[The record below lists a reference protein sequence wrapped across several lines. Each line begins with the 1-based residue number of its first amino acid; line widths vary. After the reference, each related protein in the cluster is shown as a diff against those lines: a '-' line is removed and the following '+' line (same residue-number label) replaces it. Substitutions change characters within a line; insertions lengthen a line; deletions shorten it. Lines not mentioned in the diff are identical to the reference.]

1 MSYSNKTEQQST
13 EDSIAATL
21 QRLEVTVKG
30 KRQKIEAQRLPDE
43 SYEEAEQRFYDQL
56 TEQKKQANTAPA
68 LQKKTPSMRKAPNNE
83 VQADFFI
90 PNMWDVSTKDSRT
103 IMDVAVFRLSK
114 RDKRAGDTIRYTL
127 SDGYIEV
134 KAGPDGMASV
144 WDYDIVLMGISHLT
158 ESANA
163 YRKGLGEKPGRVF
176 KPHVSE
182 ILKFCRRSNG
192 GRQYEEIEAAL
203 DRLKNT
209 TLKIV
214 RNKKGK
220 GGRVMRESEAEG
232 LISNYRTI
240 AYADNGRIS
249 NVEIELPQWIY
260 REVVECQNPEVL
272 TVHPEFFLI
281 DLGIGR
287 YLYRLARQAA
297 GKGSAKWS
305 FQTLYERSGSTGQL
319 KKFTFN
325 IRKLIATN
333 DLPEYHLAEEQ
344 GVSGPLLVMTHRDAF
359 MAQAEAEEDD
369 APEEGA
375 NDALNEEGSE

>member
-1 MSYSNKTEQQST
+1 MSHSNKAEPKSI
-13 EDSIAATL
+13 EDKIDSTL
-21 QRLEVTVKG
+21 QRIGSAIKNRSQKTEGQRSPQGITEELTV
-30 KRQKIEAQRLPDE
+30 
-43 SYEEAEQRFYDQL
+43 
-56 TEQKKQANTAPA
+56 QKKQENTV
-68 LQKKTPSMRKAPNNE
+68 LDSKKTTSMRKAPNQE
-83 VQADFFI
+83 AQADFFI
-90 PNMWDVSTKDSRT
+90 PNTWDVSTKDSRT

-114 RDKRAGDTIRYTL
+114 RDKRAGETIRYTL
-127 SDGYIEV
+127 PDGYIEV

-176 KPHVSE
+176 KPNVSE

-214 RNKKGK
+214 RNRRTN
-220 GGRVMRESEAEG
+220 GGRIMRESEAEG
-232 LISNYRTI
+232 LISNYRTVS
-240 AYADNGRIS
+240 YADNGRIS
-249 NVEIELPQWIY
+249 NVEIELPQWVY
-260 REVVECQNPEVL
+260 REVVECKNPEVL

-297 GKGSAKWS
+297 GKGTAKWS

-325 IRKLIATN
+325 IRKLIAAN
-333 DLPEYHLAEEQ
+333 DLPEYHLTEEK
-344 GVSGPLLVMTHRDAF
+344 GVNGPLLVMTHRDALDK
-359 MAQAEAEEDD
+359 EADEN
-369 APEEGA
+369 APS
-375 NDALNEEGSE
+375 EGSGGDNEDNKSEE